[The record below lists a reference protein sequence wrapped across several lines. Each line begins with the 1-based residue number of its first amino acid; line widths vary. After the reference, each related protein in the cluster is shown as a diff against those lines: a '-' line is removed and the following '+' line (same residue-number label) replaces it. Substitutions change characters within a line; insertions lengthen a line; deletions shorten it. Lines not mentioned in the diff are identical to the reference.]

1 MIKSVLTGILKYSAF
16 SFLLLIPLHV
26 DSSPLEDPLN
36 VQTILKKV
44 FEVNRS
50 IKSLSYSIIMKER
63 VRGEIINRKTDFKV
77 TFNPYRI
84 YMKQYYPNQG
94 LEILYNQEET
104 GSKALLNRNTFALS
118 NFRLDPTGNM
128 MRKESH
134 HSIFKGGFSF
144 LLGVIEDLYQKYPEA
159 WKYEGIVK
167 YGDIICYKVSF
178 ENPSFGLTDYT
189 IREGETLETISNEK
203 KISDFM
209 IFEDNPSLH
218 SFDDF
223 KPGMKI
229 KIPTDYAKQIIL
241 YIDKE
246 KLIPVGVKAYDEKGL
261 FEDYFYQN
269 VEINPKFSD
278 IDFQSSNPAYGFR

>member
-1 MIKSVLTGILKYSAF
+1 
-16 SFLLLIPLHV
+16 
-26 DSSPLEDPLN
+26 
-36 VQTILKKV
+36 
-44 FEVNRS
+44 
-50 IKSLSYSIIMKER
+50 MKEQ
-63 VRGEIINRKTDFKV
+63 VHGEIINRKTDFKV

-104 GSKALLNRNTFALS
+104 GDKALLNRNTFALS

-144 LLGVIEDLYQKYPEA
+144 LLGVIENLYNKYPEA
-159 WKYEGIVK
+159 WEYKGIVK
-167 YGDIICYKVSF
+167 YGDIVCYKISF

-229 KIPTDYAKQIIL
+229 KIPSDYAKQIIL

-246 KLIPVGVKAYDEKGL
+246 KMIPVGVKAYDEKGL
-261 FEDYFYQN
+261 YEDYFYQN
-269 VEINPKFSD
+269 VEINPEFSD